1 MDMHLFCPMSGGVIG
16 RSWESCEE
24 GDASEPP
31 LWERE
36 GEREGESIEGEGW
49 LIKIRRSVM
58 VVSTCEDD
66 LRHSLQPPC

>member
-1 MDMHLFCPMSGGVIG
+1 MYMHLSGGVIE

-24 GDASEPP
+24 RDASEPP

-36 GEREGESIEGEGW
+36 GEREGESIEGEG
-49 LIKIRRSVM
+49 LLMKIRRSM